1 MVWQKRQW
9 VSGKRLGR
17 RAVERRITI
26 EMENRTGAC
35 AMDLQEVE
43 MELSKASQ
51 VAKLETRDLELAVLS
66 MIVTFISAFSLV
78 AIYLSLTL
86 EPLTVS
92 LLDPFTQRALVV
104 SFFLLITLFC
114 GYVVAKRR
122 EIHRMRSRLIEEEL
136 KVKTMDALLAEL
148 IDLYKVSSTVSSDMD
163 LATVLNIVLETCT
176 TSLKVNRVLLYIYD
190 PVSDE
195 LRTEANIG
203 EEMDWEKWEDLHM
216 KIARSVL
223 ESREP
228 LIINDRGTF
237 AQFTDTEPEVVPP
250 LSAIYAPLRSE
261 DGCLGVLEVIAGSE
275 WHFSEHD
282 LKLASILTDHAAI
295 AISRNRRTQALEAHV
310 QDLEMTNRI
319 LMETNRGLQGAAESL
334 AGSVD
339 DWKSVS

>member
-1 MVWQKRQW
+1 
-9 VSGKRLGR
+9 
-17 RAVERRITI
+17 
-26 EMENRTGAC
+26 
-35 AMDLQEVE
+35 
-43 MELSKASQ
+43 MELPNASQ
-51 VAKLETRDLELAVLS
+51 MARLETRDLELAILS

-86 EPLTVS
+86 EPLTQS
-92 LLDPFTQRALVV
+92 LLDPFTQRALVI

-114 GYVVAKRR
+114 GYVVVKRK
-122 EIHRMRSRLIEEEL
+122 EIHRMKTKLVEEEL

-148 IDLYKVSSTVSSDMD
+148 IDLYKVSSSVSSDMD

-176 TSLKVNRVLLYIYD
+176 TSLKVGRVLLYIHD

-195 LRTEANIG
+195 LRTEANLG
-203 EEMDWEKWEDLHM
+203 EEMDWEKWEGLHI

-223 ESREP
+223 ESREAMV
-228 LIINDRGTF
+228 INDRGTF
-237 AQFTDTEPEVVPP
+237 AQFANTEPQSVAP
-250 LSAIYAPLRSE
+250 LSAIYVPLKAE
-261 DGCLGVLEVIAGSE
+261 DGCLGVLEVIASAE

-282 LKLASILTDHAAI
+282 LKLASILADHAAI

-334 AGSVD
+334 ASSID
-339 DWKSVS
+339 DWKSST